1 MEGLILAFVLG
12 LVAGI
17 VGTGALAHNWPLMF
31 VNPKKYFMKWERK
44 IEKGLDRYEEGAKK
58 EIKAALR
65 RLILAVNRIEL
76 IK

>member
-1 MEGLILAFVLG
+1 MEKLIIAFGLG

-17 VGTGALAHNWPLMF
+17 AGTGALAHNWPLMF
-31 VNPKKYFMKWERK
+31 VSPKKYFLKWERR

-65 RLILAVNRIEL
+65 RLILAVNRIDL